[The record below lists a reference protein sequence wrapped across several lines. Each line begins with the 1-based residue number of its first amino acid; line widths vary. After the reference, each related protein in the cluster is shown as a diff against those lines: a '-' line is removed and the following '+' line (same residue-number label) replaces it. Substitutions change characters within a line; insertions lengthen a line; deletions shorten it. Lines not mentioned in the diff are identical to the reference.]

1 MVSTLS
7 SSAEASSSR
16 LPPSRSTPT
25 KPSIKGKE
33 RASTDDATDSTAILE
48 RKKRKLRVKYPDAT
62 PKEIDEKT
70 ARWWERQQKARQ
82 ERRDRASALGLP
94 EDELDSADDQD
105 GQVYQPWQS
114 STIAERLENAQSPVW
129 TQDGR

>member
-1 MVSTLS
+1 MV

-16 LPPSRSTPT
+16 LPPSRSTTT

-33 RASTDDATDSTAILE
+33 RAVPTASDPTVVVE
-48 RKKRKLRVKYPDAT
+48 RKKRKLRIKYPDAT
-62 PKEIDEKT
+62 SNDIDEKA

-82 ERRDRASALGLP
+82 ERRERASALGLP

-105 GQVYQPWQS
+105 GLAYQPWAW
-114 STIAERLENAQSPVW
+114 STVAERSENAQSPVW